1 MFEVR
6 LSIEQIGDAKGR
18 GLHREASD
26 RVAVREASATVQA
39 RRRCHDEARERR
51 RSPQEARCRTGPPP
65 ARPVRQNVAECRQA
79 NPTPNCASGAEREHH
94 QRHREDYSS
103 GVMWPR
109 ISRKTNVSAAAL

>member
-6 LSIEQIGDAKGR
+6 LSIEQIGDAKGG

-51 RSPQEARCRTGPPP
+51 RSPRSTVPNRAPPF
-65 ARPVRQNVAECRQA
+65 
-79 NPTPNCASGAEREHH
+79 
-94 QRHREDYSS
+94 
-103 GVMWPR
+103 
-109 ISRKTNVSAAAL
+109 